1 MSNFTFFKIKLY
13 PNYGKIVTILNQKKN
28 YCYPGPPSKKKN
40 LDDSGISK
48 TPVKSIQNSNSGSPA
63 KSPAG
68 VNRRNA
74 VLFTRKK
81 QKEETKPPN
90 EVTDDKP
97 ETEVV
102 SNKTDKKK
110 KPIAAV
116 QALQDDVLENQE
128 TELQGKY

>member
-1 MSNFTFFKIKLY
+1 M
-13 PNYGKIVTILNQKKN
+13 
-28 YCYPGPPSKKKN
+28 
-40 LDDSGISK
+40 
-48 TPVKSIQNSNSGSPA
+48 KSIQNSNSGSPA

-102 SNKTDKKK
+102 GNKTDKKK

-128 TELQGKY
+128 TELQGTRVCFEKKNLVLKHQFSILIYFVLIRDHRAWMTRV

>member
-1 MSNFTFFKIKLY
+1 M
-13 PNYGKIVTILNQKKN
+13 
-28 YCYPGPPSKKKN
+28 
-40 LDDSGISK
+40 
-48 TPVKSIQNSNSGSPA
+48 KSIQNSNSGSPA

-102 SNKTDKKK
+102 GNKTDKKK

-128 TELQGKY
+128 TELQGTRVCFEKKIFSAISFRLKHQFCILIYFVLIRDHRAHYVRFSRFY